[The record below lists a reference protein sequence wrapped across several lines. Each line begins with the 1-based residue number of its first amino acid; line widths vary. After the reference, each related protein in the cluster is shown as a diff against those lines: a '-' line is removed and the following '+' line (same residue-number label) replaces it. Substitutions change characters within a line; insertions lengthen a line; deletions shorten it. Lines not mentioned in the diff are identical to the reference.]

1 MAWVNTQQL
10 SDKFVKLFSDNRVLP
25 SEWKYA
31 VPLFII
37 QQPITVVINAKNF
50 ADGIQHNI
58 EKYGVNIPA
67 EQLAFDPYSSDYF
80 VDSGIH

>member
-1 MAWVNTQQL
+1 MAWANTQQL
-10 SDKFVKLFSDNRVLP
+10 SDKFIKILSDNRVLP

-31 VPLFII
+31 VPLFIV

-58 EKYGVNIPA
+58 EKYAVDIPHDK
-67 EQLAFDPYSSDYF
+67 LAFDEYSLDYF
-80 VDSGIH
+80 VR

>member
-1 MAWVNTQQL
+1 MAWANTQQI
-10 SDKFVKLFSDNRVLP
+10 SERFVKILSDNRVLP

-31 VPLFII
+31 IPLFIV

-58 EKYGVNIPA
+58 EKYGIQIPSDK
-67 EQLAFDPYSSDYF
+67 LAYDEYSIDYLMQ
-80 VDSGIH
+80 